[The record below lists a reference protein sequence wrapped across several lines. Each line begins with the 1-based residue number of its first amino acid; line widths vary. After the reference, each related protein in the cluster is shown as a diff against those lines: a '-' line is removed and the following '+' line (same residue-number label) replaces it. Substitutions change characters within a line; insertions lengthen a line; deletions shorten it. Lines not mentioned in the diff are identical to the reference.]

1 MSAPAPAPAPASGG
15 TLDRLE
21 LRIER
26 LHLTF
31 RFTYA
36 FHAREVRFECDRGD
50 GFERIFPETFS
61 FHVERHDPAELY
73 LQLEDLASKPA
84 LLAPGARQ
92 RDVDQLA
99 ARLLLGVPRYLE
111 RILRRLGGEGGLDAD
126 ASTRVHTDV
135 ALLAQT
141 LVRFADERRDGHDPG
156 LRIATFHL
164 RKLLWR
170 SLLHLVEARVSA
182 DFLAAYMQGSVDAVD
197 PADDLSE
204 AGLFHTLSVGEQA
217 TVDRTLL
224 RLAERAF
231 YRWVE
236 DVCLDTTNGA
246 FEAEDSPFDTREAE
260 VMQAI
265 CRSGSEET
273 LRTRDL
279 VPFLRRPG
287 NRDCLRLLSNL
298 QGWFLRVYDIR
309 HAASMIYHADRIA
322 QGATDRGGDRV
333 LSRHTTGNYL
343 LALVCIASP
352 FVGAAFFYDR
362 APALFDWLCSAEA
375 VVVNAAAVWFLAWRF
390 LWKKNLSFFHA
401 AVPRIAA
408 GIIVGYLP
416 IFFIDEVWGLATRPF
431 STLIGIVVLLGMAT
445 LLYLYVEVQSRL
457 GDPQVAFRRARQ
469 IFLLG
474 VLQATGIGILL
485 TGLVGRYMAL
495 RNWSDDAL
503 ASGRILDLRDGL
515 TPFLGELPR
524 IVGVEPFFVFPA
536 AVVVM
541 SLMSFF
547 IGTFLQLMWEDIPI
561 TEPL

>member
-1 MSAPAPAPAPASGG
+1 VSAATG

-21 LRIER
+21 LRLER
-26 LHLTF
+26 LQLTF

-36 FHAREVRFECDRGD
+36 FHAREVRFECDRGQ
-50 GFERIFPETFS
+50 GFERLFPETFS
-61 FHVERHDPAELY
+61 FHVESHDPAELY
-73 LQLEDLASKPA
+73 LQLDDLASKPA

-92 RDVDQLA
+92 RDIDLLA
-99 ARLLLGVPRYLE
+99 ARLLLAVPRYLE
-111 RILRRLGGEGGLDAD
+111 GILDRLGGEGGVDAD
-126 ASTRVHTDV
+126 ASTRVHTDL
-135 ALLAQT
+135 ALLSQI
-141 LVRFADERRDGHDPG
+141 LVRFVEERLRSDDHG
-156 LRIATFHL
+156 LRIARFHL

-170 SLLHLVEARVSA
+170 SLMHLVDVRVSG
-182 DFLAAYMQGSVDAVD
+182 DYLSAYMQGSVDPVD

-204 AGLFHTLSVGEQA
+204 AGLFHTLSLGDQE
-217 TVDRTLL
+217 TVDRSLL

-236 DVCLDTTNGA
+236 DVCLDTANGA

-260 VMQAI
+260 VMRAI
-265 CRSGSEET
+265 CGGGAEET

-287 NRDCLRLLSNL
+287 NRDCLRVLSNL
-298 QGWFLRVYDIR
+298 QGWFLRVYDIQ

-322 QGATDRGGDRV
+322 LRETDGEGDRV
-333 LSRHTTGNYL
+333 LSRHTTNSYL
-343 LALVCIASP
+343 LALSGIASP

-362 APALFDWLCSAEA
+362 APAFFDVLCSAEA
-375 VVVNAAAVWFLAWRF
+375 MVVNAVALWFLVWRF

-416 IFFIDEVWGLATRPF
+416 IFFIDEVWGLASRPF
-431 STLIGIVVLLGMAT
+431 STLIGIVALLGMAT

-457 GDPQVAFRRARQ
+457 GDPQVAFQRARQ

-495 RNWSDDAL
+495 RNWSNDPL
-503 ASGRILDLRDGL
+503 ADGRILDLRDGL

-524 IVGVEPFFVFPA
+524 IVGVEPFYVFPA
-536 AVVVM
+536 AVLVM
-541 SLMSFF
+541 ALMSFF

>member
-1 MSAPAPAPAPASGG
+1 MSAPTG

-36 FHAREVRFECDRGD
+36 FHAREVRFECDRGA
-50 GFERIFPETFS
+50 GFERLFPETFS
-61 FHVERHDPAELY
+61 FHVERHDAAELY
-73 LQLEDLASKPA
+73 LQLDDLASKPA
-84 LLAPGARQ
+84 LLTGGTRQ
-92 RDVDQLA
+92 RDVDQLT
-99 ARLLLGVPRYLE
+99 ARFLRAVPRYLE
-111 RILRRLGGEGGLDAD
+111 DILEKRAGGAGIDAEASMRI
-126 ASTRVHTDV
+126 HTDV
-135 ALLAQT
+135 ALLSQM
-141 LVRFADERRDGHDPG
+141 LLRFADERGRDEDDAS
-156 LRIATFHL
+156 RIARFHL
-164 RKLLWR
+164 RKILWR
-170 SLLHLVEARVSA
+170 SLMQLVEGRVSS
-182 DFLAAYMQGSVDAVD
+182 DYLAAYMEGQVDPVD

-204 AGLFHTLSVGEQA
+204 AGLFHTLSRGEQA
-217 TVDRTLL
+217 QVDRALL
-224 RLAERAF
+224 RLAEQAF

-236 DVCLDTTNGA
+236 GVCLDPSNGA
-246 FEAEDSPFDTREAE
+246 FEAEDSPFDTREVE
-260 VMQAI
+260 VMRAI
-265 CRSGSEET
+265 CRGHPEEN
-273 LRTRDL
+273 LRARDL
-279 VPFLRRPG
+279 VPFLRRPR

-322 QGATDRGGDRV
+322 AGASDGDGDRV
-333 LSRHTTGNYL
+333 LSRHTTRNYVLAL
-343 LALVCIASP
+343 LAIATP
-352 FVGAAFFYDR
+352 FAGAALFYER
-362 APALFDWLCSAEA
+362 APVLFDALCSAEA
-375 VVVNAAAVWFLAWRF
+375 VVVNVAALWFLAWRF

-431 STLIGIVVLLGMAT
+431 PTLIGIVILLGMAT

-457 GDPQVAFRRARQ
+457 LDPELAFRRARQ

-495 RNWSDDAL
+495 RNWSGDVL
-503 ASGRILDLRDGL
+503 AEGQILGLRDGL

-536 AVVVM
+536 AVLVM